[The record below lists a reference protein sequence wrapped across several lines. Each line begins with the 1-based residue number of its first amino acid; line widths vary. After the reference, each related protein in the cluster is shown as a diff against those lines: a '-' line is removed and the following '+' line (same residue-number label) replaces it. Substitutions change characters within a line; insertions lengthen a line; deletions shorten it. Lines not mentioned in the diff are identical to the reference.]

1 MSESTRLNLSRRGA
15 LGVAASVL
23 AVGGA
28 AASDAADAGFS
39 EAEAERILTRYAA
52 FGDKAAGGAGDNAS
66 GAWLEAELRGLG
78 YACRRQAFEVP
89 AYEGAAPT
97 LTTGASRAVL
107 IPQAAVVA
115 TGGAGVS
122 GPLRLTGEG
131 ASLQAA
137 LALIVLPY
145 GRWSSVRG
153 EVERQAARA
162 WAAGAVGVVL
172 VTTGP
177 TGEAIALNAPAE
189 GPAFGRPVAV
199 LAPRD
204 AAPFVE
210 AARRGE
216 PATLHVAGR
225 SFRREAFNVT
235 ATLARGRA
243 KTLVIS
249 TPRSGWFGCMGE
261 RGPGLAA
268 WRMLAG
274 WAAHTDLPVN
284 VALVATSGHEY
295 ENVGGEHFIQDLAP
309 RPEATALWVHLGAA
323 AAARDWHERGPAL
336 SPLPSADPQRILMAS
351 PALLSAARDAFKGQG
366 GLEAVYPAQAA
377 AALGEL
383 GVILR
388 AGYDPAIGVFG
399 SHRFHHAR
407 GDDLRCVSAELV
419 PPVAQAFARTIQSA
433 LATV

>member
-1 MSESTRLNLSRRGA
+1 MDANEVSRRGV
-15 LGVAASVL
+15 LGVTLAT
-23 AVGGA
+23 AVGKQA
-28 AASDAADAGFS
+28 AAAGPPASEFS
-39 EAEAERILTRYAA
+39 AAEAERILTRFAA
-52 FGDKAAGGAGDNAS
+52 FGDKASGGAGDNAS
-66 GAWLEAELRGLG
+66 GTWLEDELKGLG

-97 LTTGASRAVL
+97 LTTGAHRAIL
-107 IPQAAVVA
+107 IPQAAVIA
-115 TGGAGVS
+115 TGAAGVS
-122 GPLRLTGEG
+122 APLRLAEAG
-131 ASLQAA
+131 AQLAGA

-153 EVERQAARA
+153 EVERQVDRA
-162 WAAGAVGVVL
+162 LAAGAIGAML

-189 GPAFGRPVAV
+189 GPAFLRPVTI
-199 LAPRD
+199 LAPRE

-210 AARRGE
+210 AARRGDA
-216 PATLHVAGR
+216 ATLHTPGR

-274 WAAHTDLPVN
+274 WAARANLPVN

-295 ENVGGEHFIQDLAP
+295 ENVGGEHFVHDLAP
-309 RPEATALWVHLGAA
+309 KPSATALWVHLGAA
-323 AAARDWHERGPAL
+323 VAARDWHERGPAL

-351 PALLSAARDAFKGQG
+351 PTLLNAARSAFKGQH

-377 AALGEL
+377 TAAGEL

-407 GDDLRCVSAELV
+407 GDDLRCVSAELI
-419 PPVAQAFARTIQSA
+419 PPVAKAFARTIRDA
-433 LATV
+433 LAAP